1 MKDILCVLKK
11 DIAIVKVSIVNEMA
25 YKLNFIIK
33 MLYELIPVI
42 SAMCLWNFIYA
53 DSVNQIGQYNKI
65 NMFSYYV
72 VAFISASFL
81 NVGLDEFLYVNE
93 IKSGLFVK
101 YLLKPY
107 KTSRYL
113 FFESCKSV
121 YVFVRYSAIP
131 IMFFLLAFGNYI
143 CIDYD
148 LVKLII
154 WLISI
159 VLGYFI
165 NFFMKKLVISLAFF
179 IDNVSCLPKAINMF
193 KKLIGGNL
201 IPIDLMP
208 VVIYRSLCF
217 TPFQFLGYY
226 QTSLLVSE
234 ITQSYIVEGLCLE
247 ISWLIILNIL
257 SNYVW
262 NKGLKKYSTF
272 GG

>member
-1 MKDILCVLKK
+1 MKNILYELKK
-11 DIAIVKVSIVNEMA
+11 DIAILQVSIFNEMA
-25 YKLNFIIK
+25 YKFNFIIK

-42 SAMCLWNFIYA
+42 SAVCLWNFIYT
-53 DSVNQIGQYNKI
+53 DSINQIGQYSKNK
-65 NMFSYYV
+65 MFSYYI

-113 FFESCKSV
+113 FFVSCKSIF
-121 YVFVRYSAIP
+121 VFVRYFFIP
-131 IMFFLLAFGNYI
+131 IIIFLIAFKNYI
-143 CIDYD
+143 YIDYD
-148 LVKLII
+148 LIKLII

-159 VLGYFI
+159 VLGYII
-165 NFFMKKLVISLAFF
+165 NFFMKKIVISLAFF

-193 KKLIGGNL
+193 KKLIGGNI

-208 VVIYRSLCF
+208 IAIYRSLCF

-234 ITQSYIVEGLCLE
+234 ITLPYIVKGLCLE
-247 ISWLIILNIL
+247 ISWLIILYIL